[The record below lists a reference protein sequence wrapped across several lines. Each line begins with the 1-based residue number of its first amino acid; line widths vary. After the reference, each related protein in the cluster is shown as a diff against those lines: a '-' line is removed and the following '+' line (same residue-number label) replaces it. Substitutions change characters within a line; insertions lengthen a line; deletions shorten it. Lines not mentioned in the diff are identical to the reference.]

1 MARRIT
7 IWVCVALLAM
17 PPVEPTAWGQQQT
30 PPAAP
35 VAAPPES
42 KEATPFSPQQLDALL
57 APIALYPDTLL
68 TQLLIASTYPLE
80 VVDAARWVQDPAN
93 AELKGD
99 ALVNALKSKIWDPS
113 VKSLV
118 PFPSVLEMMNGQ
130 LDWLQQLGYAFSEQ
144 QADVLNSIQRLRRQ
158 AQEAGTLKTNEQ
170 QVVRVE
176 QAAVTDQAAPPQTII
191 IEPANPQVVYVPS
204 YNPTV
209 AYGGWPYPAYP
220 PVYMPPP
227 PGYVA
232 GNALLSGLAFGTG
245 VAITAGLWGLA
256 GANWG
261 HGDVNVNVNRWNNV
275 STNRQA
281 VRNSTWQ
288 PSRAAGGNVRPPG
301 GPVGRPQRS
310 QGLPANA
317 VGRSNVKVPS
327 NLVRP
332 PGGSAGAG
340 QGLRTNPAA
349 QNRAA
354 GGGVNQGQRR
364 ANTAGATGARRP
376 QAASRPAARQTS
388 RQAPAFS
395 GMNQGRQASQFG
407 ARGGQSRSS
416 QAQRPA
422 GGGRGGGGRAAP
434 RRR

>member
-1 MARRIT
+1 MARRIVT
-7 IWVCVALLAM
+7 WVCATLMAM
-17 PPVEPTAWGQQQT
+17 PPAGPGAWSQQVA
-30 PPAAP
+30 PAAP
-35 VAAPPES
+35 VAAPTDDQ
-42 KEATPFSPQQLDALL
+42 EATAFNPEQLDALL

-68 TQLLIASTYPLE
+68 TQLLIASTHPLE

-99 ALVNALKSKIWDPS
+99 ALVNTLKSKNWDPS

-118 PFPSVLEMMNGQ
+118 PFPSVLAMMNDQ
-130 LDWLQQLGYAFSEQ
+130 LDWLQQLGYAFSGQ
-144 QADVLNSIQRLRRQ
+144 QADVLNSIQRLRHQ

-176 QAAVTDQAAPPQTII
+176 QAAVTDQAAPPQTIA

-227 PGYVA
+227 PGYYA
-232 GNALLSGLAFGTG
+232 GNALVSGLAFGTG

-288 PSRAAGGNVRPPG
+288 PPARTAGNARPPR

-340 QGLRTNPAA
+340 QGLRANTGA
-349 QNRAA
+349 QSRAA
-354 GGGVNQGQRR
+354 GGLNQGQRR
-364 ANTAGATGARRP
+364 ANTAGAAGARTP
-376 QAASRPAARQTS
+376 QAASRPAPRQTP

-422 GGGRGGGGRAAP
+422 SGGRGGGRAAP